1 MNMHRMKKVAIASVL
16 LAGAIMGRSAVVEAD
31 SLDQIYKVGQAKTE
45 AAQSSQK
52 RVDKLAD
59 ETRDRLQDYKTVL
72 KQVEGLKVY
81 NARLDKQ
88 INNQLLRIQGIE
100 ESISQVTVVSRQ
112 MLPLVIRMIDS
123 LEEFVGLDIPFKKEE
138 RDERISFLRA
148 NIDRSDLT
156 VAEKF
161 RQVLEAYKIEAE
173 YGRKIDTY
181 EDSVDINGVT
191 TEVNILRIGRI
202 GLMYQTT
209 DGKVS
214 GAYDSVLGDFTEVD
228 SGLYKVAIS
237 KGIRIALN
245 QATKDVMTL
254 PVKAPEV
261 AQ

>member
-1 MNMHRMKKVAIASVL
+1 MNMHRMKKVALTSVV
-16 LAGAIMGRSAVVEAD
+16 LAGAIMGRAAVVEAD

-88 INNQLLRIQGIE
+88 IDNQAIRIAGIE

-112 MLPLVIRMIDS
+112 MLPLAIRMIDS
-123 LEEFVGLDIPFKKEE
+123 LEEFVGLDIPFKKVE
-138 RDERISFLRA
+138 R
-148 NIDRSDLT
+148 NVDRSDLS

-181 EDSVDINGVT
+181 EDSVEIDGVAV
-191 TEVNILRIGRI
+191 EVNILRIGRI

-209 DGKVS
+209 DGNVS
-214 GAYDSVLGDFTEVD
+214 GAYDQANRQWTQVD
-228 SGLYKVAIS
+228 SGLYKGAIS

-254 PVKAPEV
+254 PVQAPEV

>member
-1 MNMHRMKKVAIASVL
+1 
-16 LAGAIMGRSAVVEAD
+16 
-31 SLDQIYKVGQAKTE
+31 
-45 AAQSSQK
+45 
-52 RVDKLAD
+52 VDKLAD

-254 PVKAPEV
+254 PVQAPEV